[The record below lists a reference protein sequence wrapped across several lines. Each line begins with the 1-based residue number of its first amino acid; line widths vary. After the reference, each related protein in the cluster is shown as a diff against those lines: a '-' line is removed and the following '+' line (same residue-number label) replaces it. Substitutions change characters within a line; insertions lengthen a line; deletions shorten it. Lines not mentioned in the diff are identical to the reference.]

1 MGRQVEAPQ
10 LGSSEGLRTAAE
22 IQAATVTVAGPLHSL
37 LPEGVAPGSTV
48 AVAGSIGLAL
58 TLVASLAGE
67 ERWVAGVTWGPLGV
81 VAARELGLR
90 WDRLILVRPSDRESW
105 PTATA
110 VVLDAF
116 DIVVVRRPGRSN
128 ERDVRRLMARARDR
142 GAVLVA
148 IETADHGREWWAR
161 ADVRVRVT
169 GRRWEGLGDGCGHLR
184 RRRVI
189 VEATGRGRLARARC
203 SELWLPGLDG
213 RVAETAPV
221 PVLVVDGSDRRV
233 LAVS

>member
-1 MGRQVEAPQ
+1 MGRRVEAPQ
-10 LGSSEGLRTAAE
+10 WGLSEGLRTAAE
-22 IQAATVTVAGPLHSL
+22 IQAASVKVAGPLHSL

-48 AVAGSIGLAL
+48 AVAGSIGLAM

-67 ERWVAGVTWGPLGV
+67 ERWVAGVAWGPLGL

-90 WDRLILVRPSDRESW
+90 WDRLILVRPSDQESW

-116 DIVVVRRPGRSN
+116 DIVVVRPGRSN
-128 ERDVRRLMARARDR
+128 ERDVRRVMARARDR

-148 IETADHGREWWAR
+148 VETVNDSREWWAM

-169 GRRWEGLGDGCGHLR
+169 GRRWDGLGDGSGHLR
-184 RRRVI
+184 RRLLM
-189 VEATGRGRLARARC
+189 VEATGRGRLARARRL
-203 SELWLPGLDG
+203 ELWLPGVDG
-213 RVAETAPV
+213 RAAETASAP
-221 PVLVVDGSDRRV
+221 LLGVDDSDRRE